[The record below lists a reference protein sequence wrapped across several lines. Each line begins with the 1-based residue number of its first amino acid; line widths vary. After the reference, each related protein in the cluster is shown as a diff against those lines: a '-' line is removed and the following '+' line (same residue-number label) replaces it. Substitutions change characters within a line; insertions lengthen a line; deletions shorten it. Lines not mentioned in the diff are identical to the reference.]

1 MPPQSYLQFAFGQE
15 KGKMTVMSTA
25 LLPQY
30 DQPSKV
36 FTTVKQRKE
45 QLGAAKL
52 NNGWKLARCAD
63 VVLDSTIGREQS
75 EIGQQS
81 KYEFF
86 LFSSTIS
93 ITEPKGDHL
102 MYN

>member
-45 QLGAAKL
+45 
-52 NNGWKLARCAD
+52 
-63 VVLDSTIGREQS
+63 
-75 EIGQQS
+75 
-81 KYEFF
+81 
-86 LFSSTIS
+86 
-93 ITEPKGDHL
+93 
-102 MYN
+102 

>member
-1 MPPQSYLQFAFGQE
+1 MPIYPPTNRGWISMPPQSYLQFAFGQE

-45 QLGAAKL
+45 
-52 NNGWKLARCAD
+52 
-63 VVLDSTIGREQS
+63 
-75 EIGQQS
+75 
-81 KYEFF
+81 
-86 LFSSTIS
+86 
-93 ITEPKGDHL
+93 
-102 MYN
+102 